1 MDSPLVRRCRVVCLL
16 VALVAVC
23 SARPARA
30 QIVEMAEGLTLAAT
44 VSTLVSPAGSRAV
57 GDAFQNALLLEVA
70 TTPLGNAS
78 SGFTFTFDSELGL
91 DDRTSATF
99 GPSFSERARTS
110 GAGAFSIGANLLTA
124 SYDKIGDVSLDE
136 FELSSVLSSNPRLS
150 RTTSASL
157 VLSSTTLVMFG
168 TMGVTDDFDVGVAVP
183 FVDVGIQGI
192 SWVESQHENPDQRL
206 LVNSEGGASESGL
219 GDVEL
224 SGKYRLHQFG
234 DKEDPPESGGIAL
247 AVRARVPTGSKTGL
261 RGLGITRTAASVIFS
276 RSMGAIS
283 PHANVGYEWWSDSLD
298 IVDSSARDVFAV
310 KGQLMYAAGVGVE
323 VNEGFSLNVDFLGRH
338 FGNAG
343 RIGAR
348 SVIPDFSNPAETTVE
363 SITFLGPLSEGIRKL
378 TLVPGLKWNLK
389 GSVLL
394 SLNALIALD
403 DNGLHDTFLPVVGLD
418 WTF

>member
-1 MDSPLVRRCRVVCLL
+1 MCLL
-16 VALVAVC
+16 VGLVAVC

-30 QIVEMAEGLTLAAT
+30 QIVEMAEGLTLAET

-110 GAGAFSIGANLLTA
+110 GAGAFSIDANLLTA

-136 FELSSVLSSNPRLS
+136 FELSSVVSSNPRLS

-192 SWVESQHENPDQRL
+192 SWVESGHENPDQRL

-224 SGKYRLHQFG
+224 SGKFRLHQLWRQRRSAGERRDRTGGESPCSNREPERAAWSRDHPNRCFVHLFPLHG
-234 DKEDPPESGGIAL
+234 RGEPPREC
-247 AVRARVPTGSKTGL
+247 GL
-261 RGLGITRTAASVIFS
+261 RV
-276 RSMGAIS
+276 
-283 PHANVGYEWWSDSLD
+283 
-298 IVDSSARDVFAV
+298 
-310 KGQLMYAAGVGVE
+310 VE
-323 VNEGFSLNVDFLGRH
+323 RQCRH
-338 FGNAG
+338 CRRG
-343 RIGAR
+343 
-348 SVIPDFSNPAETTVE
+348 
-363 SITFLGPLSEGIRKL
+363 
-378 TLVPGLKWNLK
+378 W
-389 GSVLL
+389 
-394 SLNALIALD
+394 
-403 DNGLHDTFLPVVGLD
+403 
-418 WTF
+418 